1 MRVLL
6 PGSCPSLPCSPGR
19 LVTLQLLQLL
29 QLLQFLQLLRR
40 CALAPA
46 SPASQS
52 RRRVW
57 GTTSHALDP
66 PETEINLSSH
76 FLRLTLCALFLPP
89 ASFPPAGFFVYESVS
104 YKLLFFFA
112 SPLQEVRSILES
124 SHLHP

>member
-1 MRVLL
+1 MRVVL

-29 QLLQFLQLLRR
+29 QFLQLLRR
-40 CALAPA
+40 CALAPG

-52 RRRVW
+52 RRRAW

-89 ASFPPAGFFVYESVS
+89 ASFPPAGFFVYEFIP
-104 YKLLFFFA
+104 Y
-112 SPLQEVRSILES
+112 
-124 SHLHP
+124 